1 MTIILDAMGS
11 DNYPLPEIE
20 GALLAAKELGIEIIL
35 VGKKD
40 ILNPLLTERN
50 TENLPVTIENAND
63 ILEMTDK
70 PVEATR
76 SKPNNSMAVGLNLLK
91 EGKGQAFVTAGN
103 TGGALF
109 NAISILKRM
118 KGVQRPALAVLFPS
132 RKGNCVVLDIGA
144 NADCRPD
151 FFVQFGIIGS
161 IFAEKA
167 LGISSPRVAMLANGE
182 EDMKGN
188 QLIKDSKPLM
198 KSAPINFIGNVEP
211 KELFAG
217 AADVVVTDGFTGNI
231 LLKTSEAVGKMM
243 TDIIKE
249 DIQAGLMTKF
259 GGMLVRPAFKRIK
272 KMLDPSQVGAARLL
286 GVNGIV
292 FIGHGKSNSVAI
304 YNGIKAANRDI
315 QVNLIT
321 AIQEAIEI
329 QIEMSNQK

>member
-11 DNYPLPEIE
+11 DNYPIPEIE
-20 GALLAAKELGIEIIL
+20 GSLMAARELGIDIVL

-40 ILNPLLTERN
+40 ILLPLLQEKN
-50 TENLPVTIENAND
+50 IDHLQVTIENAD
-63 ILEMTDK
+63 DVLEMTDK

-76 SKPNNSMAVGLNLLK
+76 SKPNNSMAVGLKMLK

-118 KGVQRPALAVLFPS
+118 KGIQRPALTAVFPT
-132 RKGNCVVLDIGA
+132 RKGNCVVMDIGA

-151 FFVQFGIIGS
+151 FFVQFAIIGS
-161 IFAEKA
+161 IFAEKV

-188 QLIKDSKPLM
+188 QLIKDSKPFM
-198 KSAPINFIGNVEP
+198 KAAPINFIGNVEP
-211 KELFAG
+211 KEMFAG
-217 AADVVVTDGFTGNI
+217 AADVIIADGFTGNI

-249 DIQAGLMTKF
+249 DIQAGFLTKI
-259 GGMLVRPAFKRIK
+259 GGLLVRPAFMRIK
-272 KMLDPSQVGAARLL
+272 KMMDPSEVGAARLL
-286 GVNGIV
+286 GVNGLV
-292 FIGHGKSNSVAI
+292 FIGHGKSDAKAI
-304 YNGIKAANRDI
+304 YNGIKAANNDV
-315 QVNLIT
+315 QVNLLS
-321 AIQEAIEI
+321 AIQEAIEK
-329 QIEMSNQK
+329 QIEMSNPK

>member
-20 GALLAAKELGIEIIL
+20 GSLMAAKELGIDIIL
-35 VGKKD
+35 VGKED
-40 ILNPLLTERN
+40 ILLPILNEKN
-50 TENLPVTIENAND
+50 SDHLPVTIENAD
-63 ILEMTDK
+63 DVLEMTDK

-76 SKPNNSMAVGLNLLK
+76 SKPNNSMAVGLKMLK

-118 KGVQRPALAVLFPS
+118 KGVQRPALTAVFPT
-132 RKGNCVVLDIGA
+132 RKGNCVVMDIGA

-151 FFVQFGIIGS
+151 FFVQFAIIGS
-161 IFAEKA
+161 IFAEKV

-188 QLIKDSKPLM
+188 QLIKDSKPFM
-198 KSAPINFIGNVEP
+198 KAAPINFIGNVEP
-211 KELFAG
+211 KEMFAG
-217 AADVVVTDGFTGNI
+217 EADVIIADGFTGNI

-249 DIQAGLMTKF
+249 DIQAGFLTKI
-259 GGMLVRPAFKRIK
+259 GGLLVRPAFKRIK
-272 KMLDPSQVGAARLL
+272 KMMDPSEVGAARLL
-286 GVNGIV
+286 GVNGLV
-292 FIGHGKSNSVAI
+292 FIGHGKSDAKAI
-304 YNGIKAANRDI
+304 YNGIKAANHDV
-315 QVNLIT
+315 QVNLLS
-321 AIQEAIEI
+321 AIQEAIEK
-329 QIEMSNQK
+329 QIEMSNPK